1 MHLWNLTSQRWQ
13 QPEPSRRLSWQLCG
27 DELSCLDHEH
37 GRLDPSGGGA
47 GEVTIVHDPWRPAP
61 AIGGH
66 LSPNAGPA
74 DRRHVDGRSD
84 VATFS
89 SPPCLKPLTLHG
101 HPQISIEVY
110 ADQPG
115 FDLCVAL
122 SRLPAGSDAVEQLST
137 GVLRQR
143 GPDAQKPLI
152 RRVAMQPLLATLGA
166 GDRLRLSIAGAA
178 WPAIGV
184 NSGHPDRPC
193 DAPSASHRVIAMTL
207 RLAGSQLTL
216 NPLDSGRLQAN
227 SSFMT

>member
-1 MHLWNLTSQRWQ
+1 
-13 QPEPSRRLSWQLCG
+13 
-27 DELSCLDHEH
+27 
-37 GRLDPSGGGA
+37 
-47 GEVTIVHDPWRPAP
+47 
-61 AIGGH
+61 
-66 LSPNAGPA
+66 
-74 DRRHVDGRSD
+74 

-89 SPPCLKPLTLHG
+89 SSPCLQPLTLQG
-101 HPQISIEVY
+101 QPQISLEVH

-143 GPDAQKPLI
+143 GAAALKPEI
-152 RRVAMQPLLATLGA
+152 RRVTMQPLLAELSE
-166 GDRLRLSIAGAA
+166 GDRLRVSIAGAA

-184 NSGHPDRPC
+184 NSGHPDIPC

-216 NPLDSGRLQAN
+216 NPLNSGRLQP
-227 SSFMT
+227 